1 MIKFTIFGNP
11 VSHSK
16 SPQMHNAGF
25 KTLNIDAVYDKTHL
39 EDGTTIKNVFLKNNI
54 KGANITVPHKE
65 DAFENADEIVGLA
78 NEIGAVNTYINENG
92 KVKAYNTDAPG
103 FMKAIEEFGEIKNA
117 IILGAGGTA
126 KAIAVA
132 FKNAGIKTTVLNR
145 SSNRLE
151 FFKEQGCTTY
161 DWDTFKINTYDLV
174 VNSTSAGLKE
184 EHKCNESRTPI
195 CENNYPAPIE
205 IVENILDNSTNAIDC
220 IYGKMTPFLQLAK
233 EKELRYKDGEDML
246 LYQGVIAFELF
257 AGVKADD
264 ELVEAMRRGLKDS

>member
-16 SPQMHNAGF
+16 SPQMHNSGF
-25 KTLNIDAVYDKTHL
+25 KTLNIDALYDKTHL

-145 SSNRLE
+145 SSNRLD
-151 FFKEQGCTTY
+151 FFKELNCTTY
-161 DWDTFKINTYDLV
+161 DWDTFKSAKYDLV
-174 VNSTSAGLKE
+174 INSTSAGLKDE
-184 EHKCNESRTPI
+184 
-195 CENNYPAPIE
+195 NYPAPKE
-205 IVENILDNSTNAIDC
+205 MVENILDNSTNAIDC

-257 AGVKADD
+257 TNTKADD
-264 ELVEAMRRGLKDS
+264 VLVESMRKGLNK